1 MIRQVE
7 TILSQSEI
15 RQSDIAP
22 LYLFQSREANNFYG
36 NGIVLLPTQR
46 NEKNKLCASSIA
58 IRNPE
63 YIADVLLD
71 IKLGKIASK
80 RASLRPCLL
89 HNKSDKKMPEYLI
102 IETAPKW
109 LDNYRVLGIDFTDGF
124 FDSGIYQSNSHRSAN
139 YRKIKALD
147 KFCNVYEPL
156 YRQRKISM
164 LMFTLTGY
172 WTHTEIDI
180 KEAIEVL
187 KLRLARH
194 GKKVLGYIWTFE
206 ISEDLHPH
214 YHIAIAVERMN
225 IRGGKLPKYMFI
237 DDYWGARTQ
246 VAFVKK
252 NIRHYLAKYFAKN
265 NFRALN
271 YRSYGT
277 SSKYLC

>member
-1 MIRQVE
+1 MQVA
-7 TILSQSEI
+7 EI
-15 RQSDIAP
+15 ISNKVQTRKSDTAP
-22 LYLFQSREANNFYG
+22 LYLFHSRTANEYYEPS
-36 NGIVLLPTQR
+36 IVLLPSQR
-46 NEKNKLCASSIA
+46 NQQNKLAAKDIA
-58 IRNPE
+58 IKNPDH
-63 YIADVLLD
+63 IAQVLFD
-71 IKLGKIASK
+71 MKLGQAATK
-80 RASLRPCLL
+80 RASLRSC
-89 HNKSDKKMPEYLI
+89 HIRNKSDKHLPEYLM

-109 LDNYRVLGIDFTDGF
+109 YQHYKMMGIDLSQGF
-124 FDSGIYQSNSHRSAN
+124 FEYGTYQSSSHKSAN
-139 YRKIKALD
+139 NRKIKALD
-147 KFCNVYEPL
+147 KFCNCFEPL

-164 LMFTLTGY
+164 LLFTLTGY
-172 WTHTEIDI
+172 WTHTEVDI
-180 KEAIEVL
+180 KAAIEVL

-214 YHIAIAVERMN
+214 YHIAVAVERMN

-237 DDYWGARTQ
+237 DDYWSARTQ

-252 NIRHYLAKYFAKN
+252 NIRHYLSKYFAKN